1 MGRTQTSR
9 GRSQSS
15 TSQHP
20 LWTKLLMNASSMIE
34 IAILKVE
41 NPSCL
46 WGRIVKGRGIPNESP
61 KEYGELQ
68 VNMNLYYHAVNQD
81 VKQIKPTS
89 LAEGQVCVVYFSAC
103 KKWCRAVVESLPV
116 GNQAMC
122 FLVDHGERIIVRS
135 DEVRAP
141 LEKFLQLPFWVRKY
155 HLSGLHPLRLQVSIC
170 EEKAVLV
177 PSTQWDSSATRYLHN
192 LLQAS
197 TQMEA
202 VLLDTLSGSTAIEL
216 YLTIRNVKI
225 CANDDLVTKR
235 FACSTSEETL
245 GGALSGLADQPPA
258 VLGCDI
264 FQDTDNFLATSGT
277 PQLYL
282 TFGEKEEGDEPV
294 TQTVP
299 EQGEPGRAAPQ
310 TQGEL
315 GRASPQTQGE
325 PGRAAPQTQGEPGRA
340 APQTQGEIPAW
351 CNGGS
356 PAVQPPG
363 SGPDAV
369 EVKGVKLSAGGDV
382 AGGPVTQT
390 PTQKETIEE
399 ELACARLL
407 QFLNPDPLK
416 LDLDSPEA
424 TQGRSDQE
432 GRIGVLVHSAFPMEP
447 CSSLASAPILD
458 SYRRILQRQKCFGL
472 SLAEGYSWPAVA
484 RGCDTVLI
492 SHSGGDPLTYLPP
505 LLTHMQL
512 ISVFSSLSAR
522 SGPLAVILCPGWGKA
537 QTVYDRLE
545 ESHSLQ
551 SLHPTV
557 VLVGQARDE
566 AKAVHIPKNCLV
578 VVTTPFSLARLLPVH
593 CFLFLRLCHLV
604 LDEADQLFSRAPDQ
618 MSSILQYFQKVTA
631 SEDRVSCPRQIVAV
645 GRRWSPSME
654 DLLLSYMKHPCVV
667 ITVMEEAALYGNV
680 HQIVLLFLDCTKV
693 SGLLGALDLT
703 PGVRQKTLIITSSP
717 EEVEHVFQA
726 VNKTS
731 AFSLKAHEG
740 MTYQFDFVMEQWR
753 KEIGP
758 GTHVILVS
766 TDACLQALGIQD
778 ASCVV
783 HYSFPSSPRR
793 FGDRLACMVDNFCNR
808 SDKECP
814 RPSSPPKSVLL
825 LTERNSRHV
834 TGVLRYLRRTG
845 AALPP
850 ELLHFARGVGQAKE
864 LQRAGRPLC
873 SYLKSYGFCRD
884 SSVCPDRHSLCP
896 SQDQPCHPSS
906 GSIVVLPLYI
916 KTASQYCGR
925 IVSGIDDCYESLA
938 ANMAAHY
945 ATEKLMAV
953 EVLEG
958 GLYCVQ
964 EKETYH
970 RVQVTVVP
978 ERGERLFLS
987 VQARFLDEGR
997 EQEVKA
1003 HQLLQ
1008 LPPQFHS
1015 LPPQALE
1022 IILCRVKPI
1031 DGEVDWNPKVTR
1043 AISQK
1048 IRGLQHQ
1055 AKVVLSLG
1063 NTIFVDPM
1071 VRMTRLPALK
1081 TFIHQ
1086 HNVHTEILNTGMG
1099 TTNPQHLDL
1108 LRELTQRAEPAAE
1121 EGEEQEEE
1129 GSQMKGLEGSLEGS
1143 QVTMDDEGQAAE
1155 KAVTCRRRAAV
1166 ESLCCG
1172 QEGSE
1177 DPPSSQKQGPTEP
1190 PPQSYREGPT
1200 EPPPQ
1205 SYREGP
1211 TEPLPQ
1217 SYREGPTEPLPQS
1230 YREGPTE
1237 PPPQSYREGPTEPP
1251 PQSYREGPTE
1261 PLPQSYR
1268 EGPTEP
1274 PPQSYREGPT
1284 EPPPQ
1289 SYREG
1294 PTEPPPQSYREG
1306 PTEPPPQS
1314 YREGPTE
1321 PLPQSYRE
1329 GPTEPLPQSYREG
1342 PTEPPPQS
1350 YREGPTEPPLQSYRE
1365 GPTEPPPQSYREGPT
1380 EPLPQSYREGP
1391 TEPLPQSY
1399 REGPTEPP
1407 PQSYREGPTEP
1418 LPQSYREGPTEPPPQ
1433 SYREGPTEPPP
1444 QSHGGET
1451 AAAVTTQ
1458 DRRPD
1463 AEQWSSL
1470 IANLKHAARTLGNSD
1485 MKEFKQLI
1493 STVHSAVGNGQSTA
1507 TKHAVKA
1514 EKVANVT
1521 GFQGAIKVDA
1531 PKSLL
1536 HPQVK
1541 WFQRKD
1547 VVVISVKLINP
1558 VAQSCDFFPERV
1570 VYSAKVNNS
1579 RYRADLE
1586 LLLPVAADRCS
1597 WEMKCNEPVITLVKR
1612 ERGEWEALLK
1622 RKSNFVSLDFDHFE
1636 DESETPN
1643 GLVGSGDWFVEGT
1656 GEDGNYVSSASGS
1669 ESD

>member
-1 MGRTQTSR
+1 
-9 GRSQSS
+9 
-15 TSQHP
+15 
-20 LWTKLLMNASSMIE
+20 MNASSMIE

-46 WGRIVKGRGIPNESP
+46 WGRIVKGPGIPIESP

-81 VKQIKPTS
+81 IQKIKPTS

-103 KKWCRAVVESLPV
+103 KKWCRAVVESLLLGSV
-116 GNQAMC
+116 GRQAMC

-177 PSTQWDSSATRYLHN
+177 PSMQWDSSATRYLHN

-202 VLLDTLSGSTAIEL
+202 VLLETLSGSTAIEL

-225 CANDDLVTKR
+225 CANDDLVTKK

-245 GGALSGLADQPPA
+245 GGALSSLAEQPPA

-264 FQDTDNFLATSGT
+264 FQDTDNFLATSGS
-277 PQLYL
+277 PQLYP
-282 TFGEKEEGDEPV
+282 TFGENEEGDEPV

-299 EQGEPGRAAPQ
+299 EQGVPGW
-310 TQGEL
+310 
-315 GRASPQTQGE
+315 
-325 PGRAAPQTQGEPGRA
+325 AAPQTQGEPGWA
-340 APQTQGEIPAW
+340 APQTQGEPGQAAPQTQGEMPAW

-356 PAVQPPG
+356 PA
-363 SGPDAV
+363 GPNSDAV
-369 EVKGVKLSAGGDV
+369 EVKGVKLSAASDV
-382 AGGPVTQT
+382 AGSPVTQT
-390 PTQKETIEE
+390 PTQQETIEE

-416 LDLDSPEA
+416 LDLDPPEA
-424 TQGRSDQE
+424 TESRSHQETRTDQE
-432 GRIGVLVHSAFPMEP
+432 TRTTDQESDPVRIGVLVHSAFPMEP
-447 CSSLASAPILD
+447 CSSLSSAPILD
-458 SYRRILQRQKCFGL
+458 SYRRILQRRKRSGL

-492 SHSGGDPLTYLPP
+492 SHSGDDPLTYLPP

-512 ISVFSSLSAR
+512 ISVFSSPSSR
-522 SGPLAVILCPGWGKA
+522 SGPMAVILCPGWGKA
-537 QTVYDRLE
+537 QTVYNCLE
-545 ESHSLQ
+545 ESQSLQ

-578 VVTTPFSLARLLPVH
+578 VVTTPFSLARLLAVH

-604 LDEADQLFSRAPDQ
+604 LDEADQLFSHAPEQ

-654 DLLLSYMKHPCVV
+654 ELLLSYMNQPCVV

-693 SGLLGALDLT
+693 SVLLGALDLN
-703 PGVRQKTLIITSSP
+703 PGVPQKTLVITSSP

-793 FGDRLACMVDNFCNR
+793 FGTRLACMVDNFCNR
-808 SDKECP
+808 SDKQECA
-814 RPSSPPKSVLL
+814 RTSSPPKSILL

-834 TGVLRYLRRTG
+834 TGVLRYLRRTS
-845 AALPP
+845 AVLPP

-864 LQRAGRPLC
+864 LQRASRPLC

-884 SSVCPDRHSLCP
+884 SSACPDRHSLCP
-896 SQDQPCHPSS
+896 SQDQPRLPAS

-925 IVSGIDDCYESLA
+925 IVSGIDDCYERLA

-964 EKETYH
+964 EEETYH
-970 RVQVTVVP
+970 RVQVTVVL
-978 ERGERLFLS
+978 EQGERLFCS

-997 EQEVKA
+997 EQEVKG

-1048 IRGLQHQ
+1048 VRGLQHQ

-1081 TFIHQ
+1081 TFIHE

-1108 LRELTQRAEPAAE
+1108 LRELTQRAEPAA
-1121 EGEEQEEE
+1121 GEEQGEEEQGEE
-1129 GSQMKGLEGSLEGS
+1129 GSQMTGRDLKVLPRLRSKAQQNLHPRPIESAQQNLHPRPIERAQQNLHPRPIERAQQNVHPRPIERAQQNLHPRPIERAQQNLHPRPIERAQQNLHPRPIERAQQNLHPRPIERTQQNLHPRPIES
-1143 QVTMDDEGQAAE
+1143 AQQNLHPRPIERAQQNLHPRPIERAQQNLHPRPIERAQQNLHPRPIERAQQNLHPRPIERAQQNLHPRPIERAQQNLHPRPIERAQQNLHPRPIERAQQNLHPSPME
-1155 KAVTCRRRAAV
+1155 KLTRLHAV
-1166 ESLCCG
+1166 
-1172 QEGSE
+1172 
-1177 DPPSSQKQGPTEP
+1177 PSG
-1190 PPQSYREGPT
+1190 
-1200 EPPPQ
+1200 
-1205 SYREGP
+1205 
-1211 TEPLPQ
+1211 
-1217 SYREGPTEPLPQS
+1217 
-1230 YREGPTE
+1230 
-1237 PPPQSYREGPTEPP
+1237 
-1251 PQSYREGPTE
+1251 
-1261 PLPQSYR
+1261 
-1268 EGPTEP
+1268 
-1274 PPQSYREGPT
+1274 
-1284 EPPPQ
+1284 
-1289 SYREG
+1289 
-1294 PTEPPPQSYREG
+1294 
-1306 PTEPPPQS
+1306 
-1314 YREGPTE
+1314 
-1321 PLPQSYRE
+1321 
-1329 GPTEPLPQSYREG
+1329 
-1342 PTEPPPQS
+1342 
-1350 YREGPTEPPLQSYRE
+1350 
-1365 GPTEPPPQSYREGPT
+1365 
-1380 EPLPQSYREGP
+1380 
-1391 TEPLPQSY
+1391 
-1399 REGPTEPP
+1399 
-1407 PQSYREGPTEP
+1407 
-1418 LPQSYREGPTEPPPQ
+1418 
-1433 SYREGPTEPPP
+1433 
-1444 QSHGGET
+1444 H
-1451 AAAVTTQ
+1451 
-1458 DRRPD
+1458 
-1463 AEQWSSL
+1463 
-1470 IANLKHAARTLGNSD
+1470 
-1485 MKEFKQLI
+1485 
-1493 STVHSAVGNGQSTA
+1493 STA
-1507 TKHAVKA
+1507 TKHVVKA

-1531 PKSLL
+1531 PKSL

-1547 VVVISVKLINP
+1547 VVVISVKLTNP
-1558 VAQSCDFFPERV
+1558 VAQSCEFFPERV

-1612 ERGEWEALLK
+1612 ERGHWDTLLK

-1643 GLVGSGDWFVEGT
+1643 GSVRNDWFVEGT
-1656 GEDGNYVSSASGS
+1656 GEDGCYVSSASGS

>member
-1 MGRTQTSR
+1 
-9 GRSQSS
+9 
-15 TSQHP
+15 
-20 LWTKLLMNASSMIE
+20 MNASSMIE

-46 WGRIVKGRGIPNESP
+46 WGRIVKGPGIPIESP

-81 VKQIKPTS
+81 IQKIKPTS
-89 LAEGQVCVVYFSAC
+89 LAAGQVCVVYFSAC
-103 KKWCRAVVESLPV
+103 KKWCRAVVESLLLGSV
-116 GNQAMC
+116 GRQAMC

-177 PSTQWDSSATRYLHN
+177 PSMQWDSSATRYLHN

-202 VLLDTLSGSTAIEL
+202 VLLQTLSGSTAIEL

-225 CANDDLVTKR
+225 CANDDLVTKK

-245 GGALSGLADQPPA
+245 GGALSGLAEQPPA

-264 FQDTDNFLATSGT
+264 FQDTDNFLATSGCLARSLSSLFPPLQIPPALPDDRVSEPRVGPASGQEEMKASGDMSENQDRRQRPSLGGKEGAPKSRNRT
-277 PQLYL
+277 NTEKGGDYKKTEEETDSSLVTELSKNISLLRIRKFLNPALSARRDVP
-282 TFGEKEEGDEPV
+282 TFGENEEGDEPV

-299 EQGEPGRAAPQ
+299 EQGVPGC
-310 TQGEL
+310 
-315 GRASPQTQGE
+315 
-325 PGRAAPQTQGEPGRA
+325 AAPQTQGEPGQA
-340 APQTQGEIPAW
+340 APQTQGEMPAW

-356 PAVQPPG
+356 PAVQWPG
-363 SGPDAV
+363 SGPNPDAV
-369 EVKGVKLSAGGDV
+369 EVKGVKLSAASDV
-382 AGGPVTQT
+382 AGSPVTQT
-390 PTQKETIEE
+390 PTQQETIEE

-424 TQGRSDQE
+424 TESRGHQETRTDQE
-432 GRIGVLVHSAFPMEP
+432 DRTTDQETRTTDQESDPVRIGVLVHSAFPMEP

-458 SYRRILQRQKCFGL
+458 SYRRILQRRKRSGL

-492 SHSGGDPLTYLPP
+492 SHSGDDPLTYLPP

-512 ISVFSSLSAR
+512 ISVFSSSSR
-522 SGPLAVILCPGWGKA
+522 SGPMAVILCPGWGKA
-537 QTVYDRLE
+537 QTVYNCLE
-545 ESHSLQ
+545 ESQSLQ

-578 VVTTPFSLARLLPVH
+578 VVTTPFSLARLLAVH

-604 LDEADQLFSRAPDQ
+604 LDEADQLFSHAPEQ

-654 DLLLSYMKHPCVV
+654 ELLLSYMNQPCVV

-693 SGLLGALDLT
+693 SVLLGALDLN
-703 PGVRQKTLIITSSP
+703 PGVPQKTLIITSSP

-740 MTYQFDFVMEQWR
+740 MTYQFDFVVEQWR

-783 HYSFPSSPRR
+783 HYSFPFSPRR
-793 FGDRLACMVDNFCNR
+793 FGARLACMVDNFCNR
-808 SDKECP
+808 SDKECA
-814 RPSSPPKSVLL
+814 RTSSPPKSILL

-834 TGVLRYLRRTG
+834 TGVLRYLRRTS
-845 AALPP
+845 AVLPP

-864 LQRAGRPLC
+864 LQRASRPLC

-884 SSVCPDRHSLCP
+884 SSACPDRHSLCP
-896 SQDQPCHPSS
+896 SQDQPRHPAS

-964 EKETYH
+964 EEETYH
-970 RVQVTVVP
+970 RVQVTVVL
-978 ERGERLFLS
+978 EQGERLFCS

-997 EQEVKA
+997 EQEVKG

-1048 IRGLQHQ
+1048 VRGLQHQ

-1081 TFIHQ
+1081 TFIHE

-1108 LRELTQRAEPAAE
+1108 LRELTQRAEPAA
-1121 EGEEQEEE
+1121 GEEQGEEEEEQGEEEE
-1129 GSQMKGLEGSLEGS
+1129 GSQM
-1143 QVTMDDEGQAAE
+1143 T
-1155 KAVTCRRRAAV
+1155 
-1166 ESLCCG
+1166 
-1172 QEGSE
+1172 
-1177 DPPSSQKQGPTEP
+1177 
-1190 PPQSYREGPT
+1190 
-1200 EPPPQ
+1200 
-1205 SYREGP
+1205 
-1211 TEPLPQ
+1211 
-1217 SYREGPTEPLPQS
+1217 
-1230 YREGPTE
+1230 
-1237 PPPQSYREGPTEPP
+1237 
-1251 PQSYREGPTE
+1251 
-1261 PLPQSYR
+1261 
-1268 EGPTEP
+1268 
-1274 PPQSYREGPT
+1274 
-1284 EPPPQ
+1284 
-1289 SYREG
+1289 
-1294 PTEPPPQSYREG
+1294 
-1306 PTEPPPQS
+1306 
-1314 YREGPTE
+1314 
-1321 PLPQSYRE
+1321 
-1329 GPTEPLPQSYREG
+1329 
-1342 PTEPPPQS
+1342 
-1350 YREGPTEPPLQSYRE
+1350 
-1365 GPTEPPPQSYREGPT
+1365 
-1380 EPLPQSYREGP
+1380 
-1391 TEPLPQSY
+1391 
-1399 REGPTEPP
+1399 
-1407 PQSYREGPTEP
+1407 
-1418 LPQSYREGPTEPPPQ
+1418 
-1433 SYREGPTEPPP
+1433 
-1444 QSHGGET
+1444 
-1451 AAAVTTQ
+1451 
-1458 DRRPD
+1458 
-1463 AEQWSSL
+1463 
-1470 IANLKHAARTLGNSD
+1470 GNSD

-1493 STVHSAVGNGQSTA
+1493 STVHSAVGNGHSTA
-1507 TKHAVKA
+1507 TKHVVKA

-1531 PKSLL
+1531 PKSL

-1547 VVVISVKLINP
+1547 VVVISVKLTNP
-1558 VAQSCDFFPERV
+1558 VAQSCEFFPERV

-1612 ERGEWEALLK
+1612 ERGDWDTLLK

-1643 GLVGSGDWFVEGT
+1643 GSVRSGHWFVEGT
-1656 GEDGNYVSSASGS
+1656 GEDGCYVSSASGS